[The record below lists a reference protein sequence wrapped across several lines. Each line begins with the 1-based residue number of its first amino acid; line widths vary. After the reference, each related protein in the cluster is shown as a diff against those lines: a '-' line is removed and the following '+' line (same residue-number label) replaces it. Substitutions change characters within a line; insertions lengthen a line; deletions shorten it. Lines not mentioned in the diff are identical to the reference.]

1 VTGRLTGQDTTA
13 TPKAP
18 VPLGPRCNGE
28 TVSGV
33 TITRGEPVM
42 VERSTGALR
51 PFLRFALAGIP
62 TRESAIA
69 PFLLVKQGDQCTELV
84 LRESERVL
92 RQQPY
97 LADAKAVVTSA
108 TNGTVRVDFSTTD
121 DIRPI
126 LGLGAKGGTPT
137 RIKLGSANVAG
148 YGMAAAAQ
156 WRQGFEFRDG
166 WGLRYTHYHL
176 FGRPFLF
183 DSQLERNPL
192 GEIAT
197 GSLSR
202 PLYSQLQRIAWSAAF
217 AQVNS
222 YQSFLRGESDVP
234 PLSLDVER
242 TGWQLTAVYRIGGGA
257 NGVFGGMQL
266 GGDHVKPADE
276 GVIITDKGF
285 VDDPDTTLARRYET
299 QDRTMLSAILGARA
313 LRFFKAQGFDALE
326 GAQDV
331 ANGMQVGGVVGHGL
345 GSSFDGWFVG
355 SQMYLGGGTPRM
367 FVGLQASVQA
377 DREAGDWNDVIAEGR
392 VAWYDHPTKRRTRI
406 VSVEYSG
413 GWSTTVPFE
422 LRLGTDRVGIRGYDD
437 SQTSGGRRAV
447 VRFEDRLVF
456 PGFKQYFGLG
466 GAAFIDAGKIWAGDI
481 PFGETVNPRVGAG
494 LGLILAI
501 PRSSRQNLRVD
512 VAAPLVSDAGSKW
525 GVNFTI
531 SSGRP
536 RFWRPASDL
545 ARARSVAQTPVVFGW
560 P

>member
-1 VTGRLTGQDTTA
+1 
-13 TPKAP
+13 
-18 VPLGPRCNGE
+18 
-28 TVSGV
+28 
-33 TITRGEPVM
+33 M

-69 PFLLVKQGDQCTELV
+69 PFLLIKQGDQCTELM

-92 RQQPY
+92 RAQPY
-97 LADAKAVVTSA
+97 LADAKAVVTPA

-126 LGLGAKGGTPT
+126 LGLGTKGGTPT
-137 RIKLGSANVAG
+137 RIKLGSANLAG
-148 YGMAAAAQ
+148 YGMALAAQ
-156 WRQGFEFRDG
+156 WQQGFAFRDG
-166 WGLRYTHYHL
+166 WALRYTNYHA
-176 FGRPFLF
+176 FGRPYLF
-183 DSQLERNPL
+183 DTQLERSPL

-197 GSLSR
+197 GTLSQ
-202 PLYSQLQRIAWSAAF
+202 PLYSQFQRVAWSATF

-222 YQSFLRGESDVP
+222 FQSFLRGEDVA

-242 TGWQLTAVYRIGGGA
+242 TGWQVNAVYRIGGGA
-257 NGVFGGMQL
+257 NGVFGGMQV
-266 GGDHVKPADE
+266 GGDHVKPADA

-285 VDDPDTTLARRYET
+285 VDDPDTTLARRYDT
-299 QDRTMLSAILGARA
+299 QDRTLVSAILGARA

-331 ANGMQVGGVVGHGL
+331 ANGMQMGGIVGHGV

-355 SQMYLGGGTPRM
+355 SQMYVGGGTPRSFIGM
-367 FVGLQASVQA
+367 QASVQA
-377 DREAGDWNDVIAEGR
+377 DREAGDWSDVIAEGR
-392 VAWYDHPTKRRTRI
+392 LAWYNHPTKRRTRI
-406 VSVEYSG
+406 LSVEYSG
-413 GWSTTVPFE
+413 GWDTSVPFE

-456 PGFKQYFGLG
+456 PGFKQYFGMG
-466 GAAFIDAGKIWAGDI
+466 GAAYIDAGKMWAGDI

-494 LGLILAI
+494 LGLIIAI

-525 GVNFTI
+525 GVTFTI

-536 RFWRPASDL
+536 RFYRPASDL